1 MRGLLSG
8 LLAYGRGRI
17 MTFDEAIEAGILDE
31 YGCHKKCG
39 EYFYKCECHESFIQD
54 LVSRVNP

>member
-1 MRGLLSG
+1 
-8 LLAYGRGRI
+8 

-39 EYFYKCECHESFIQD
+39 EYFYKCECHDSFIKD
-54 LVSRVNP
+54 LLSRINP